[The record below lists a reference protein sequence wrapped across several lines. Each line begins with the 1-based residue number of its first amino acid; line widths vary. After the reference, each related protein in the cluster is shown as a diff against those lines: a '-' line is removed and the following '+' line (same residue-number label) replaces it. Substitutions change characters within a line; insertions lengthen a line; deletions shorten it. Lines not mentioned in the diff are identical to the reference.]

1 MSAGSVLRPS
11 RDLGGHFDIRH
22 AGPDLVPHTTGF
34 ADAGASLQDARFVIL
49 GIPFDRTT
57 SFRPGARFGPDS
69 IRQHS
74 WNFESYDLETGIDLA
89 EVPVH
94 DLGNTEEFGSATAMA
109 DSVRA
114 ELGPIY
120 AAGKIPIT
128 LGGDHACSPP
138 CVEAY
143 PEPASLG
150 VLYIDAHLDF
160 RSSYLGDNRSHA
172 CSSRRIVERVG
183 ARNVVVLGVRSV
195 SREEVEENRSLGMAY
210 ITAHEIAREGIE
222 SAVQKALIM
231 LKTEKVYVSIDIDA
245 IDPAYAAGTGT
256 PEPFGLT
263 PREVKYAIGQAA
275 PRLAGLDIMEVSP
288 HYDNGNTSL
297 LAARLAREAIV
308 RVVAHQRSR

>member
-1 MSAGSVLRPS
+1 VL
-11 RDLGGHFDIRH
+11 
-22 AGPDLVPHTTGF
+22 HTTGF
-34 ADAGASLQDARFVIL
+34 ADAGATLDAAKFVVL

-74 WNFESYDLETGIDLA
+74 WNFESYDLETGVDLT

-94 DLGNTEEFGSATAMA
+94 DLGNTEEFGSSADMA
-109 DSVRA
+109 ESVRE
-114 ELGPIY
+114 ELKPIY
-120 AAGKIPIT
+120 SAGKIPIIF
-128 LGGDHACSPP
+128 GGDHACSAP

-143 PEPASLG
+143 PDASALG

-160 RSSYLGDNRSHA
+160 RSSYLGDSRSHA
-172 CSSRRIVERVG
+172 CSARRIVERVG

-195 SREEVEENRSLGMAY
+195 SREEVEDNRSIGMAY
-210 ITAHEIAREGIE
+210 ITAHEIARDGIE

-231 LKTEKVYVSIDIDA
+231 LKTDRVYVSIDIDA
-245 IDPAYAAGTGT
+245 IDPAYAGGTGT
-256 PEPFGLT
+256 PEPFGLS
-263 PREVKYAIGQAA
+263 PRDVKYAIGQVA
-275 PRLAGLDIMEVSP
+275 PRLAGMDIMEVSP
-288 HYDNGNTSL
+288 HYDNGNTSA